1 MSRILDRILRR
12 IVPSTVL
19 LSRSQ
24 VFAATSHAVDVV
36 VRPFVGLFTSQPI
49 PPLRFLVRTGVVNN
63 IFAPHYEFLRTSLPI
78 WLYFFSRKFATLDSR
93 IVEIGSGV
101 GATVV
106 ALRNFHYAGE
116 RFRGIYHGFDIDQE
130 MVQWC
135 QDNFPP
141 DHFKFTL
148 LDMHSTIYNPS
159 GSIDKK
165 PRLSCE
171 DDSVDLVY
179 SFSLFTHLLEQD
191 IHHYLSESSR
201 VLKPGGA
208 MSMSF
213 FCVDDLEQ
221 MQLLGG
227 RWTFRHRLG
236 NAYVESRSFPESA
249 VAYGKEWILEVAR
262 SYGFSDIRIIPGTQ
276 SLLEG
281 IKKL

>member
-1 MSRILDRILRR
+1 M
-12 IVPSTVL
+12 VPSTVL
-19 LSRSQ
+19 LSRSA
-24 VFAATSHAVDVV
+24 VFVTISRAVDAV

-49 PPLRFLVRTGVVNN
+49 PPLRYLVRTGVANN
-63 IFAPHYEFLRTSLPI
+63 ILAPHYEYLRTSHPL
-78 WLYFFSRKFATLDSR
+78 WLYFFGRGLATLDSR

-101 GATVV
+101 GATAV
-106 ALRNFHYAGE
+106 ALRGFHYAGE
-116 RFRGIYHGFDIDQE
+116 RFRGIYHGFDVDRE

-135 QDNFPP
+135 QTNFPP
-141 DHFKFTL
+141 DRFKFTL

-159 GSIDKK
+159 GSIATK

-171 DDSVDLVY
+171 DNSVDLIY
-179 SFSLFTHLLEQD
+179 SFSLFTHHLEQD

-201 VLKPGGA
+201 VLKTGGA

-249 VAYGKEWILEVAR
+249 VAYGKEWMLEVAR

-276 SLLEG
+276 SLLQG
-281 IKKL
+281 IKKP